1 MEVGVGK
8 GYCTMLIV
16 ETVQAWETA
25 VQNGSVYEKEH
36 RLITK
41 TGEYRWHLS
50 RAFPFKDKQGKVMK
64 WFGTATDIHSQ
75 KTSEEKLRYLS
86 TLTRSISDALIG
98 TDKDFVINNWNK
110 GAERMY
116 GWAEQE
122 VIGKRGRD
130 VLETIFVDKSKEQ
143 EWSESLRQHGF
154 WHGEVLQRRK
164 DGETMNVLV
173 SISLI
178 HDDSGNI
185 IGAAAI
191 NRDITDL
198 KSTQN
203 KLRQGE
209 QEVRDAKEQLEV
221 TLQNIPSAIFH
232 FDKSGRMIYL
242 NDKAAAIFGFDTVE
256 EVLVHNDITNLRKKM
271 DESYRILDEYSR
283 PLPFE
288 ESSAARA
295 FRTGKSTEGISQ
307 FIRRKDNSSF
317 WLLSNSTPKFSDDG
331 DLLYVLTTCTDITL
345 QKIAEENIR
354 KSEEHLRKLVDERT
368 RELQRSNDDLQ
379 QFAHVAS
386 HDLKEPVRKVKT
398 FGTLLKEE
406 FGQQLPG
413 IAQKYLNKIESAA
426 DRMYSMIDGV
436 LLYSSLGAHE
446 QTVDPINL
454 NEIISNIM
462 SDLEIPITKR
472 KATINYGSLPMIQG
486 TPILI
491 YQLFYNL
498 LNNSLKFARPNED
511 SVITIH
517 SDPTSQEGSFVEILV
532 RDNGIGFNQ
541 NEAGKIF
548 KTFTRLNSKD
558 QYEGTGLGLALCKK
572 IVERHGGTIRAEGKV
587 DEGSTFFITLPLLR
601 K

>member
-1 MEVGVGK
+1 
-8 GYCTMLIV
+8 
-16 ETVQAWETA
+16 
-25 VQNGSVYEKEH
+25 
-36 RLITK
+36 
-41 TGEYRWHLS
+41 
-50 RAFPFKDKQGKVMK
+50 
-64 WFGTATDIHSQ
+64 
-75 KTSEEKLRYLS
+75 
-86 TLTRSISDALIG
+86 
-98 TDKDFVINNWNK
+98 
-110 GAERMY
+110 
-116 GWAEQE
+116 
-122 VIGKRGRD
+122 
-130 VLETIFVDKSKEQ
+130 
-143 EWSESLRQHGF
+143 
-154 WHGEVLQRRK
+154 
-164 DGETMNVLV
+164 
-173 SISLI
+173 
-178 HDDSGNI
+178 
-185 IGAAAI
+185 
-191 NRDITDL
+191 
-198 KSTQN
+198 
-203 KLRQGE
+203 
-209 QEVRDAKEQLEV
+209 
-221 TLQNIPSAIFH
+221 
-232 FDKSGRMIYL
+232 
-242 NDKAAAIFGFDTVE
+242 
-256 EVLVHNDITNLRKKM
+256 
-271 DESYRILDEYSR
+271 
-283 PLPFE
+283 
-288 ESSAARA
+288 
-295 FRTGKSTEGISQ
+295 
-307 FIRRKDNSSF
+307 
-317 WLLSNSTPKFSDDG
+317 
-331 DLLYVLTTCTDITL
+331 L

-587 DEGSTFFITLPLLR
+587 DEGSTFFITLPSLS